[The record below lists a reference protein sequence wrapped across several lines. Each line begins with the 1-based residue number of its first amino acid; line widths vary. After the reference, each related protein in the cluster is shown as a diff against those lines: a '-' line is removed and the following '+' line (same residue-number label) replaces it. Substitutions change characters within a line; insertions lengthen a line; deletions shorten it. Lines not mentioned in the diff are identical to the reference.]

1 VSIVDTR
8 QSFSVLMSIYAGN
21 NSEDLDEAL
30 LSIKEQTLLP
40 SEVVLVEDGHIDDS
54 LASVVQKYRA
64 KLNIV
69 SVRLRENIGH
79 GFALNCGLK
88 LCSNEIVARMDGDDI
103 CLPKRFELQIAHLTS
118 HPNISVSSGRIDEFV
133 NTTDNIISSR
143 NLPCRHEDIFKF
155 AKYRS
160 PVSHP
165 AVIFRKTDVLSV
177 GGYPEIHPEDY
188 PLWCLMLS
196 KGFKFSNI
204 KETLLL
210 MRVGSN
216 FQSRRGFNFY
226 LSEIGMIRYQYKIGF
241 ISFLEMVISL
251 GLRLPLRLSPS
262 FVRSI
267 LYRFR

>member
-1 VSIVDTR
+1 MSIANAR
-8 QSFSVLMSIYAGN
+8 KSFSVLMSIYAGN

-40 SEVVLVEDGHIDDS
+40 SEIVLVEDGHIDDS
-54 LASVVQKYRA
+54 LAYVVEKYRV

-69 SVRLRENIGH
+69 SVRLRENMGH

-103 CLPKRFELQIAHLTS
+103 CLPKRFELQVAHLAS
-118 HPNISVSSGRIDEFV
+118 HPNISVSSGRIDEFI
-133 NTTDNIISSR
+133 NTMNNVIGSR
-143 NLPCRHEDIFKF
+143 RLPCRHEDIFKF

-204 KETLLL
+204 NETLLL
-210 MRVGSN
+210 MRVGDS
-216 FQSRRGFNFY
+216 FQSRRGLHFY
-226 LSEIGMIRYQYKIGF
+226 LSEINMVKYQYKIGF
-241 ISFLEMVISL
+241 ISSTELIISL
-251 GLRLPLRLSPS
+251 TLRL
-262 FVRSI
+262 FFRSMPKAI
-267 LYRFR
+267 RSLIYKYR